1 VGQSSRMRT
10 GVVSVAAL
18 MLAGCTSGAPNNS
31 SGTSPSGLTVAAS
44 TSTTAAGGR
53 LVEVAGR
60 RLYLE
65 CLGTGAPTLMLQSGY
80 GNAGD
85 IWSGTDAGPPPLA
98 AGLATTNRACVYDR
112 PGTIRTLDDNGAALT
127 TPLPGR
133 SEQTPMPRTGTEVVR
148 ELHTLLQ
155 TANVPGPYVLVG
167 HSLGGLFDLLYARTY
182 PEDVHSMVM
191 VDATPPALLSLLPP
205 DAQAALRSQLH
216 STSPVSG
223 YPLESYDLDVLLK
236 EIEAAP
242 PFRPVPAVLLAA
254 GTSQQVS
261 DPAAAAMLAATEKV
275 LPEARARF
283 QAALPGS
290 KLEVVADASHYIQ
303 VERPAV
309 VIQAARS
316 VSS

>member
-1 VGQSSRMRT
+1 LLKRRSEQLVGD
-10 GVVSVAAL
+10 
-18 MLAGCTSGAPNNS
+18 LA
-31 SGTSPSGLTVAAS
+31 SGLTVAAS
-44 TSTTAAGGR
+44 TSTTATGGR

-60 RLYLE
+60 SLYLE
-65 CLGTGAPTLMLQSGY
+65 CVGTGAPTLLLQSGY

-133 SEQTPMPRTGTEVVR
+133 SEQTPMPRTGTEV
-148 ELHTLLQ
+148 
-155 TANVPGPYVLVG
+155 
-167 HSLGGLFDLLYARTY
+167 
-182 PEDVHSMVM
+182 
-191 VDATPPALLSLLPP
+191 
-205 DAQAALRSQLH
+205 
-216 STSPVSG
+216 
-223 YPLESYDLDVLLK
+223 
-236 EIEAAP
+236 
-242 PFRPVPAVLLAA
+242 
-254 GTSQQVS
+254 
-261 DPAAAAMLAATEKV
+261 
-275 LPEARARF
+275 
-283 QAALPGS
+283 AALPGS